1 LRLIPHSYTIL
12 PSCPQVQHPPK
23 PDALFQPYQAPT
35 KPQPFSL
42 TSHPEAQK
50 SNPFGLSQKFPEAP
64 APTPVAAETKPPIE
78 NVAQYVTDALSQGNA
93 NALTGLGDKDW
104 EKVDQPTLDAITAAL
119 QSPEHQDIKD
129 RLAGRI
135 GAVGLRLL
143 KT

>member
-1 LRLIPHSYTIL
+1 MPAGPTPPETRRAFPTLSGSHETPA
-12 PSCPQVQHPPK
+12 VQ
-23 PDALFQPYQAPT
+23 PDITPT
-35 KPQPFSL
+35 TP
-42 TSHPEAQK
+42 PEAQK